1 MKINNKGFMMAE
13 VVVVSAIICSV
24 LVVLYTGVNRV
35 SKAYEIRNSYYDI
48 NALYMAEKANLFLI
62 KNDNINTLITNKNST
77 KIENTDLNEIIK
89 IYKETEKSTTNIY
102 FSLYGETNIN
112 NLKQQEQV
120 NQTFKDFINYLSGH
134 LDLNDKSYTYV
145 LISEICD
152 DQDDCK
158 YYCLKV
164 R

>member
-1 MKINNKGFMMAE
+1 MAE

-24 LVVLYTGVNRV
+24 LVVLYTGVNSV

-77 KIENTDLNEIIK
+77 KIENTDLDDIIK
-89 IYKETEKSTTNIY
+89 IYKETNESTTNIY

-112 NLKQQEQV
+112 NLSELQV
-120 NQTFKDFINYLSGH
+120 NQTFKDFINYLKGH
-134 LDLNDKSYTYV
+134 LDFNESYTYV

-152 DQDDCK
+152 DIDDCK